1 MPELKI
7 RPGEIGGGSNAES
20 AALPVSVPG
29 QFNLDLSPLEDIQAT
44 RRAIEEEARGRR
56 DAVKIV
62 RAKAEFQRQVLE
74 DIDGLDPLDPSHSNA
89 VEDITRTRGQEI
101 FDVTELETSAGQ
113 DTLTQQLAVLGE
125 GQVTVSLSQHL
136 EAVEGEAIQT
146 YTESAEQAL
155 ASIKQDPN
163 GTDAYLAEFASSA
176 ALLNQGIRPETQ
188 RALADQFADKALMA
202 QVEGLAE
209 QGRIKDAQALLR
221 DNEGEL
227 EPETARNGF
236 RLIREIENRKR
247 QDFLR
252 DTVRTVTDLEVFIA
266 EAGSVNDLATARDR
280 VDDLDRQ
287 GFFQGRE
294 ETRVRL
300 IKQIEAARGSNNQ
313 QSNALTE
320 SLELFTS
327 GPEDTLI
334 DRSQKQVDQVH
345 DFFLSQVP
353 PEQAPAFTSQFI
365 VQSGR
370 VPSFVKRTIMAG
382 EQTRTPEALVQAY
395 DINNA
400 VTTLKPNIKTGA
412 GSRLARMDDLI
423 EDGGMTPSQ
432 AAAFVLENEPS
443 KEEATRRQREVA
455 EVQRR
460 TLKEVEVGDIAE
472 EMGVVDDASD
482 MGPAIENELLRRADA
497 RYPSTGNY
505 QQAIRSAARDMG
517 REYGPTD
524 FGGPGVDHMRFPPE
538 RMLPPLAQQVF
549 DPEELIEEDLRSSMG
564 QILGRD
570 VSDLNFWLKATPQ
583 TQRQIERGEA
593 PEYVVMTTN
602 DQGFPGPALVDS
614 PTGRRPLT
622 YRVPTMDD
630 LRKNPKWQ
638 ARMDK
643 EAGKVVETNRLL
655 KDLRGER
662 DVIQDNLAPFIERLR
677 GAED

>member
-1 MPELKI
+1 
-7 RPGEIGGGSNAES
+7 
-20 AALPVSVPG
+20 
-29 QFNLDLSPLEDIQAT
+29 
-44 RRAIEEEARGRR
+44 
-56 DAVKIV
+56 
-62 RAKAEFQRQVLE
+62 
-74 DIDGLDPLDPSHSNA
+74 
-89 VEDITRTRGQEI
+89 
-101 FDVTELETSAGQ
+101 
-113 DTLTQQLAVLGE
+113 
-125 GQVTVSLSQHL
+125 
-136 EAVEGEAIQT
+136 
-146 YTESAEQAL
+146 
-155 ASIKQDPN
+155 
-163 GTDAYLAEFASSA
+163 
-176 ALLNQGIRPETQ
+176 
-188 RALADQFADKALMA
+188 MA

-455 EVQRR
+455 EVQQR

-655 KDLRGER
+655 KELRGDRET
-662 DVIQDNLAPFIERLR
+662 IQDNLAPFIERLR